1 MNTDRP
7 IFRDESDPLADVL
20 AAMVVRSV
28 LYGRLEASA
37 SWGVDFRATPH
48 AKFAMVVRGSCWLT
62 VQGEHPIALRGGDCF
77 VVAGGTSFAL
87 RDTPRARLVSCD
99 RLTEATTDGVLRCGG
114 GGAQT

>member
-1 MNTDRP
+1 MTTDRP
-7 IFRDESDPLADVL
+7 NMSHESDPLADVIT
-20 AAMVVRSV
+20 AMGVRSA

-37 SWGVDFRATPH
+37 SWGVDFRVTPH

-62 VQGEHPIALRGGDCF
+62 VPGEQPIALRGGDCF

-99 RLTEATTDGVLRCGG
+99 RLTEATTDG
-114 GGAQT
+114 